1 MVKTLDVYLGGVL
14 CGVVDQSGSGNLS
27 FRYDETY
34 RTAPEATPLSL
45 SMPLVASHHPKRSV
59 LPFLE
64 GLLPDSAIALSA
76 IAATFGVSPKNPFA
90 LLSHIGRDV
99 AGALVFVAPGDN
111 PPPAAPPVPKYRAV
125 DDAEVGAMLRASIAR
140 YELGV
145 DSQGSPSQ
153 FSLAG
158 AQPKIVLFKGADGWA
173 VPENDTPTTHILKP
187 VAGGIRQ
194 IDVVEHL
201 TMSAAHRLGN
211 TVARSSLAS
220 IDGVDVFVSERYDR
234 AIQNG
239 LVTRLHQED
248 LCQALAISPVK
259 KYQRQDGG
267 PGVRDIA
274 RLLASL
280 PLEGDRIGAARAFYK
295 ALVFNVI
302 AGCTDAHAKN
312 YSLLLNGKTVT
323 LAPLYDLVSYAAYW
337 EGESAIYSSMSI
349 EGEYSLGQISQSALM
364 KTGELF
370 GIADEAEEIVVET
383 MAGIAGAFSE
393 SRDELLGIY
402 PEARFIADTLVR
414 NVERLPLVK

>member
-99 AGALVFVAPGDN
+99 AGALVFVPPGDN

-145 DSQGSPSQ
+145 DSQGSPGQ

-158 AQPKIVLFKGADGWA
+158 AQPKIVLFKSADGWA

-337 EGESAIYSSMSI
+337 DGESAIYSSMSI

-364 KTGELF
+364 RTGELF

-393 SRDELLGIY
+393 PRDELLGIY

>member
-1 MVKTLDVYLGGVL
+1 MVKALDVYLGGVL
-14 CGVVDQSGSGNLS
+14 CGVVEQTVSGNLS

-34 RTAPEATPLSL
+34 RTAPDATPVSL
-45 SMPLVASHHPKRSV
+45 SMPLVAANHPKRSV

-76 IAATFGVSPKNPFA
+76 IATTFGVSPKNPFA
-90 LLSHIGRDV
+90 VLSHIGRDV
-99 AGALVFVAPGDN
+99 AGALVFVPPGAE
-111 PPPAAPPVPKYRAV
+111 PPPATPPVPAYRQV
-125 DDAEVGAMLRASIAR
+125 DDSEVGAMLRASIAR

-145 DSQGSPSQ
+145 DSQGSPGQ

-158 AQPKIVLFKGADGWA
+158 AQPKIVLFRSAGGWA

-187 VAGGIRQ
+187 VAGGMKQ

-201 TMSAAHRLGN
+201 TMSAAGRLGN

-234 AIQNG
+234 AVRDG
-239 LVTRLHQED
+239 LVTRVHQED
-248 LCQALAISPVK
+248 LCQALAVSPAK

-274 RLLASL
+274 KLLASL
-280 PLEGDRIGAARAFYK
+280 PLEGDRIGAAGAFYT

-312 YSLLLNGKTVT
+312 YSLMLSGESVT

-337 EGESAIYSSMSI
+337 DGESAIYSSMSI
-349 EGEYSLGQISQSALM
+349 EGEYSLGKISQSHLIS
-364 KTGELF
+364 TGKLF
-370 GIADEAEEIVVET
+370 GLEAEAEEIVVGA
-383 MAGIAGAFSE
+383 MNGMAGAFSHA
-393 SRDELLGIY
+393 RDELLALY
-402 PEARFIADTLVR
+402 PEARPIADTLVS
-414 NVERLPLVK
+414 NVEKLPLVK